1 MSSPRQAA
9 SSIRVSSPHRSTP
22 TSYPS
27 LITTRSCDAPRS
39 WWVTAATA
47 PRCVPYATAC
57 RWSAC
62 PPREPDQAPIT
73 QLLEQWKVSR
83 ALPGDADVAQIRA
96 AADEVLSNPI
106 CRAEAKQR
114 SLAFVGLD
122 GAELAADSVEALI
135 AGA

>member
-1 MSSPRQAA
+1 MPSPTSTPCGAIAISSTSTRWVRSTATQ
-9 SSIRVSSPHRSTP
+9 PHRRD
-22 TSYPS
+22 TSS
-27 LITTRSCDAPRS
+27 
-39 WWVTAATA
+39 TA

-106 CRAEAKQR
+106 CREEAKQR